1 MRRARTPRRRE
12 RPWARSAA
20 RTAGFRATLL
30 RRRCCSRRSKC
41 AGRTGSRDAR
51 RWCRL
56 RRCSSSN
63 RASIHCSR
71 VLVRVAHGSGPLAP
85 GEFPH
90 RRIIAGKAR
99 AIRRAHIST
108 SNTRSA
114 KQMAALDSVGSAV
127 ILLALKT
134 FLTASTGSLGVLSEA
149 LHSTLDLIAA
159 IITYLSVRVSDRPAD
174 ADHTYG
180 HGKVEN
186 FSAFLETGLLILTAA
201 YIIWE
206 AVQRLFFRQITIRP
220 SLLAIGILGI
230 ALGIDLLRSR
240 ALGRVAREH
249 LSEAPEADALHFST
263 DVWSTSVVILGVAM
277 TWVGQRFGLSWLRY
291 ADPIAAL
298 GVAAVVIWVAARLG
312 RRTAEALL
320 DTAPAGLQERVAH
333 AVEELEGVLN
343 TERVR
348 VRRAGNRHFV
358 DVTVSIPRALS
369 FEQVHAISDAVERRV
384 EEIIPADVMVHM
396 EPRAQAGE
404 HVFDSIRAA
413 ALRRGLAV
421 HDLSAHQLD
430 GYMFVEMHLEVEEH
444 LSLREAHRQA
454 TDLEEEIRK
463 LPSLAGTGGEKR
475 VLVNIHIEP
484 LGAHIATVDRSSGNL
499 RGLAQDVEAF
509 VNGLR
514 GEFHG
519 LKDCHD
525 VRVQK
530 VERRVQLSCH
540 CAMEGNLP
548 ITVVHDAT
556 ARLEDRVKERF
567 PQISRVTIHPEPP
580 EAREN

>member
-1 MRRARTPRRRE
+1 
-12 RPWARSAA
+12 
-20 RTAGFRATLL
+20 
-30 RRRCCSRRSKC
+30 
-41 AGRTGSRDAR
+41 
-51 RWCRL
+51 
-56 RRCSSSN
+56 
-63 RASIHCSR
+63 
-71 VLVRVAHGSGPLAP
+71 
-85 GEFPH
+85 
-90 RRIIAGKAR
+90 
-99 AIRRAHIST
+99 
-108 SNTRSA
+108 
-114 KQMAALDSVGSAV
+114 MAALASVGSAIV
-127 ILLALKT
+127 LLSLKS
-134 FLTASTGSLGVLSEA
+134 FLAASTGSLGVLSEA

-240 ALGRVAREH
+240 TLARVAREH
-249 LSEAPEADALHFST
+249 VSEALEADALHFST

-277 TWVGQRFGLSWLRY
+277 AWVGQRTGVSWLRY
-291 ADPIAAL
+291 ADPVAAL

-312 RRTAEALL
+312 RRTADALL
-320 DTAPAGLQERVAH
+320 DTAPAGLQERVAR
-333 AVEELEGVLN
+333 AVEELEGVLR

-358 DVTVSIPRALS
+358 DVTVSIPRAVS
-369 FEQVHAISDAVERRV
+369 FEQVHAISDEVERRV
-384 EEIIPADVMVHM
+384 SEIIPADVMVHM
-396 EPRAQAGE
+396 EPRARAGE
-404 HVFDSIRAA
+404 HLFDSIRAA
-413 ALRRGLAV
+413 AQRRGLAV
-421 HDLSAHQLD
+421 HDLSAHQFD
-430 GYMFVEMHLEVEEH
+430 GHLFIEMHLEVEEH
-444 LSLREAHRQA
+444 LTLREAHRQA
-454 TDLEEEIRK
+454 TDLEEEIRT
-463 LPSLAGTGGEKR
+463 LPSLAGTTGANG

-484 LGAHIATVDRSSGNL
+484 MGAHIATVDRSSGNL
-499 RGLAQDVEAF
+499 HGLADDVEAF

-514 GEFHG
+514 GELQA

-530 VERRVQLSCH
+530 VERRIQLSCH
-540 CAMEGNLP
+540 CAMDGNLP
-548 ITVVHDAT
+548 ITVIHDVT

-567 PQISRVTIHPEPP
+567 PQISRVTIHPEPL
-580 EAREN
+580 EAAES

>member
-1 MRRARTPRRRE
+1 
-12 RPWARSAA
+12 
-20 RTAGFRATLL
+20 
-30 RRRCCSRRSKC
+30 
-41 AGRTGSRDAR
+41 
-51 RWCRL
+51 
-56 RRCSSSN
+56 
-63 RASIHCSR
+63 
-71 VLVRVAHGSGPLAP
+71 
-85 GEFPH
+85 
-90 RRIIAGKAR
+90 
-99 AIRRAHIST
+99 
-108 SNTRSA
+108 
-114 KQMAALDSVGSAV
+114 MAALGSVGSAIV
-127 ILLALKT
+127 LLSLKT
-134 FLTASTGSLGVLSEA
+134 FLAASTGSLGVLSEA

-201 YIIWE
+201 YIVWE

-220 SLLAIGILGI
+220 SVSAIGILGI

-240 ALGRVAREH
+240 ALARVAREH
-249 LSEAPEADALHFST
+249 VSEALEADALHFST
-263 DVWSTSVVILGVAM
+263 DVWSTSVVILGLGMA
-277 TWVGQRFGLSWLRY
+277 WVGQRTGLSWLLY

-320 DTAPAGLQERVAH
+320 DTAPEGLQERVAR
-333 AVEELEGVLN
+333 AVEELDGVLS

-358 DVTVSIPRALS
+358 DVTVSIPRVVS

-384 EEIIPADVMVHM
+384 GEIIPADVMVHT

-413 ALRRGLAV
+413 AQRRGLAV
-421 HDLSAHQLD
+421 HSLSAHQID
-430 GYMFVEMHLEVEEH
+430 GNLFVEMHLEVDEH

-463 LPSLAGTGGEKR
+463 LPSLAGTANG

-484 LGAHIATVDRSSGNL
+484 LGAHIASVDRSSGDL
-499 RGLAQDVEAF
+499 LGLSGNVEAF

-514 GEFHG
+514 DEFHA
-519 LKDCHD
+519 LKDCHE
-525 VRVQK
+525 VRVQR
-530 VERRVQLSCH
+530 VERKIHLSCH
-540 CAMEGNLP
+540 CVMDGNLP
-548 ITVVHDAT
+548 ITVIHDVT

-567 PQISRVTIHPEPP
+567 PQIARVTIHPEPP
-580 EAREN
+580 EPRES

>member
-1 MRRARTPRRRE
+1 M
-12 RPWARSAA
+12 
-20 RTAGFRATLL
+20 
-30 RRRCCSRRSKC
+30 
-41 AGRTGSRDAR
+41 
-51 RWCRL
+51 
-56 RRCSSSN
+56 
-63 RASIHCSR
+63 
-71 VLVRVAHGSGPLAP
+71 
-85 GEFPH
+85 
-90 RRIIAGKAR
+90 
-99 AIRRAHIST
+99 
-108 SNTRSA
+108 
-114 KQMAALDSVGSAV
+114 
-127 ILLALKT
+127 
-134 FLTASTGSLGVLSEA
+134 LSEA

-201 YIIWE
+201 YIVWE

-220 SLLAIGILGI
+220 SVSAIGILGI

-240 ALGRVAREH
+240 ALARVAREH
-249 LSEAPEADALHFST
+249 VSEALEADALHFST
-263 DVWSTSVVILGVAM
+263 DVWSTSVVILGLGMA
-277 TWVGQRFGLSWLRY
+277 WVGQRTGLSWLLY

-320 DTAPAGLQERVAH
+320 DTAPAGLQERVAR
-333 AVEELEGVLN
+333 AVEELDGVLS

-358 DVTVSIPRALS
+358 DVTVSIPRVVS

-384 EEIIPADVMVHM
+384 GEIIPADVMVHT

-413 ALRRGLAV
+413 AQRRGLAV
-421 HDLSAHQLD
+421 HSLSAHQID
-430 GYMFVEMHLEVEEH
+430 GNLFVEMHLEVDEH

-463 LPSLAGTGGEKR
+463 LPSLAGTANG

-484 LGAHIATVDRSSGNL
+484 LGAHIASVDRSSGDL
-499 RGLAQDVEAF
+499 LGLSGNVEAF

-514 GEFHG
+514 DEFHA
-519 LKDCHD
+519 LKDCHE

-530 VERRVQLSCH
+530 VERKIHLSCH
-540 CAMEGNLP
+540 CAMDGNLP
-548 ITVVHDAT
+548 ITVIHDVT

-567 PQISRVTIHPEPP
+567 PQIARVTIHPEPP
-580 EAREN
+580 EPRES

>member
-1 MRRARTPRRRE
+1 
-12 RPWARSAA
+12 
-20 RTAGFRATLL
+20 
-30 RRRCCSRRSKC
+30 
-41 AGRTGSRDAR
+41 
-51 RWCRL
+51 
-56 RRCSSSN
+56 
-63 RASIHCSR
+63 
-71 VLVRVAHGSGPLAP
+71 
-85 GEFPH
+85 
-90 RRIIAGKAR
+90 
-99 AIRRAHIST
+99 
-108 SNTRSA
+108 
-114 KQMAALDSVGSAV
+114 MAALGSVGSAV
-127 ILLALKT
+127 VLLSLKT
-134 FLTASTGSLGVLSEA
+134 FLAAATGSLGVLSEA

-201 YIIWE
+201 YIVWE

-220 SLLAIGILGI
+220 SVSAIGILGI

-240 ALGRVAREH
+240 ALARVAREH
-249 LSEAPEADALHFST
+249 VSEALEADALHFST
-263 DVWSTSVVILGVAM
+263 DVWSTSVVILGLGMA
-277 TWVGQRFGLSWLRY
+277 WVGQRTGLSWLLY

-320 DTAPAGLQERVAH
+320 DTAPEGLQERVAR
-333 AVEELEGVLN
+333 AVEELDGVLS

-358 DVTVSIPRALS
+358 DVTVSIPRVVS

-384 EEIIPADVMVHM
+384 GEIIPADVMVHT

-413 ALRRGLAV
+413 AQRRGLAV
-421 HDLSAHQLD
+421 HSLSAHQID
-430 GYMFVEMHLEVEEH
+430 GNLFVEMHLEVDEH

-463 LPSLAGTGGEKR
+463 LPSLAGTANG

-484 LGAHIATVDRSSGNL
+484 LGAHIASVDRSSGDL
-499 RGLAQDVEAF
+499 LGLSGNVEAF

-514 GEFHG
+514 DEFHA
-519 LKDCHD
+519 LKDCHE

-530 VERRVQLSCH
+530 VERKIHLSCH
-540 CAMEGNLP
+540 CAMDGNLP
-548 ITVVHDAT
+548 ITVIHDVT

-567 PQISRVTIHPEPP
+567 PQIARVTIHPEPP
-580 EAREN
+580 EPRES

>member
-1 MRRARTPRRRE
+1 
-12 RPWARSAA
+12 
-20 RTAGFRATLL
+20 
-30 RRRCCSRRSKC
+30 
-41 AGRTGSRDAR
+41 
-51 RWCRL
+51 
-56 RRCSSSN
+56 
-63 RASIHCSR
+63 
-71 VLVRVAHGSGPLAP
+71 
-85 GEFPH
+85 
-90 RRIIAGKAR
+90 
-99 AIRRAHIST
+99 
-108 SNTRSA
+108 
-114 KQMAALDSVGSAV
+114 MAALGSVGSAIV
-127 ILLALKT
+127 LLSLKT
-134 FLTASTGSLGVLSEA
+134 FLAASTGSLGVLSEA

-201 YIIWE
+201 YIVWE

-220 SLLAIGILGI
+220 SVSAIGILGI

-240 ALGRVAREH
+240 ALARVAREH
-249 LSEAPEADALHFST
+249 VSEALEADALHFST
-263 DVWSTSVVILGVAM
+263 DVWSTSVVILGLGMA
-277 TWVGQRFGLSWLRY
+277 WVGQRTGLSWLLY

-320 DTAPAGLQERVAH
+320 DTAPEGLQERVAR
-333 AVEELEGVLN
+333 AVEELDGVLS

-358 DVTVSIPRALS
+358 DVTVSIPRVVS

-384 EEIIPADVMVHM
+384 GEIIPADVMVHT

-413 ALRRGLAV
+413 AQRRGLAV
-421 HDLSAHQLD
+421 HSLSAHQID
-430 GYMFVEMHLEVEEH
+430 GNLFVEMHLEVDEH

-463 LPSLAGTGGEKR
+463 LPSLAGTANG

-484 LGAHIATVDRSSGNL
+484 LGAHIASVDRSSGDL
-499 RGLAQDVEAF
+499 LGLSGNVEAF

-514 GEFHG
+514 DEFHA
-519 LKDCHD
+519 LKDCHE

-530 VERRVQLSCH
+530 VERKIHLSCH
-540 CAMEGNLP
+540 CAMDGNLP
-548 ITVVHDAT
+548 ITVIHDVT
-556 ARLEDRVKERF
+556 ARLEDQVKERF
-567 PQISRVTIHPEPP
+567 PQIARVTIHPEPP
-580 EAREN
+580 EPRES